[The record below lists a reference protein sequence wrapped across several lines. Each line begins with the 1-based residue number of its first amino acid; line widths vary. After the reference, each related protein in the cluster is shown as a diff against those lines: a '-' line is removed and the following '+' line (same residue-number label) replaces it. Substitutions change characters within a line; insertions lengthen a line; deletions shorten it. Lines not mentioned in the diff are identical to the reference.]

1 MKRVGIV
8 SVVAAVLLLIGV
20 QGCGQ
25 GSESRSETRNPQPAN
40 RPPVAS
46 GASVEAQ
53 DDGSYQ
59 ITLHGS
65 DPDGDM
71 LSYRIL
77 TPPSHGRLQ
86 GSAPVLRYLPNP
98 GFTGEDRFTYSV
110 SVSDGKLSSAP
121 AEVTV
126 RVERRGDDNTGKG
139 LRSLSLRVGTTS
151 LNKDHN
157 TTLSL
162 TGTYADGT
170 RKDLSAQA
178 KWIVTPKDAIKITG
192 HTLMALKD
200 VNVTLRAQVGSILSN
215 PVHLEIYWEVN
226 GHRLPPEPDP
236 KVNNATLL
244 GIDSNHNG
252 VRDDVERWIYE
263 KYPVRLHRALL
274 ISKAKFFQMVLI
286 IPLSDAKKLA
296 EENTK
301 NINCELYL
309 GDIDDAIES
318 DDWLENEEVLKNMIF
333 NTKERVRK
341 YLDYNIALSGGVYG
355 SSPKD
360 WNRDACSEE
369 IRRVLEEMGK

>member
-1 MKRVGIV
+1 MKRARIV
-8 SVVAAVLLLIGV
+8 SVVVTALLLGACSTQATQEDNNTAGV
-20 QGCGQ
+20 
-25 GSESRSETRNPQPAN
+25 SSPTA
-40 RPPVAS
+40 
-46 GASVEAQ
+46 
-53 DDGSYQ
+53 Q
-59 ITLHGS
+59 ITEDATDIGGS
-65 DPDGDM
+65 SDAAG
-71 LSYRIL
+71 
-77 TPPSHGRLQ
+77 
-86 GSAPVLRYLPNP
+86 GSNDTT
-98 GFTGEDRFTYSV
+98 GGEDGNTATGSGG
-110 SVSDGKLSSAP
+110 DNNATANG
-121 AEVTV
+121 T
-126 RVERRGDDNTGKG
+126 DDNGTTTPAATPK
-139 LRSLSLRVGTTS
+139 SLKLTVTKTS

-157 TTLSL
+157 TTLTL

-178 KWIVTPKDAIKITG
+178 RWLVTPKDAIKITG
-192 HTLMALKD
+192 HTLTALKD
-200 VNVTLRAQVGSILSN
+200 VNVTLRAQVGKVLSN

-244 GIDSNHNG
+244 GVDVNHNG

-286 IPLSDAKKLA
+286 TPLSDAKKLA

-318 DDWLENEEVLKNMIF
+318 DDWLGNEEVLKNMIF

-341 YLDYNIALSGGVYG
+341 YLDYNLALSGGVYG
-355 SSPKD
+355 SSPKN